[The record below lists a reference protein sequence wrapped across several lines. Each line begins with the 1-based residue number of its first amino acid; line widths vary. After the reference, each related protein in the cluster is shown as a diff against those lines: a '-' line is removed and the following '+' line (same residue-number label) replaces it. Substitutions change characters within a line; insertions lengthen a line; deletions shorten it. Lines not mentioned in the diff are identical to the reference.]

1 MSSCSFLLFY
11 IHMILSLIL
20 GFLLGA
26 AALLFALQNTGVV
39 ALTFLGWSFESSL
52 ALLTIIAFSSGV
64 VVALLV
70 SLPAAIKDGFRIM
83 GLKRENKRL
92 ADETAALRSEPT
104 TVVVEE
110 TVSPV
115 LDIRNG

>member
-1 MSSCSFLLFY
+1 
-11 IHMILSLIL
+11 MILSLIL

-26 AALLFALQNTGVV
+26 GALLFAIQNTDTV

-52 ALLTIIAFSSGV
+52 ALLTLIAFGTGI

-70 SLPAAIKDGFRIM
+70 SLPAAIRDGLRIM

-92 ADETAALRSEPT
+92 VDDLAASRTET

-110 TVSPV
+110 PPQV